1 MLALPATDSSRL
13 SNTSGSLQLSS
24 LYDANSHR
32 SSKGLT
38 EKVLTLSFFLIYSL
52 YSDPWIGSTAIFEET
67 SLTRIEMLHLGDSFF
82 HFKATSEVK
91 SP

>member
-1 MLALPATDSSRL
+1 MLAHPATDSSSL
-13 SNTSGSLQLSS
+13 FNSSGSLQLSS
-24 LYDANSHR
+24 LYDEISHR

-38 EKVLTLSFFLIYSL
+38 EVVLTPFFLIYSL

-82 HFKATSEVK
+82 HFKATNEVK

>member
-1 MLALPATDSSRL
+1 MLAHPATDSSSL
-13 SNTSGSLQLSS
+13 FNSSGSLQLSS
-24 LYDANSHR
+24 LYDAISHR

-38 EKVLTLSFFLIYSL
+38 EEVLTPFFLIYSL

-82 HFKATSEVK
+82 HFKATNEVK